1 MTAVTSADRC
11 PCLSGETF
19 GECCEPFHDGTRHAP
34 TAERL
39 MRSRYSAYATGN
51 ADYVLATWHA
61 SSVPTDLV
69 LDDATRWYRLDIL
82 SKEAGG
88 PFDTRGTVLFE
99 AFFRRGDERG
109 SQLEKSSFVREDGRW
124 YYVDGR

>member
-61 SSVPTDLV
+61 STVPTDLV

-82 SKEAGG
+82 AKEAGG

-99 AFFRRGDERG
+99 AFFRRGDERS